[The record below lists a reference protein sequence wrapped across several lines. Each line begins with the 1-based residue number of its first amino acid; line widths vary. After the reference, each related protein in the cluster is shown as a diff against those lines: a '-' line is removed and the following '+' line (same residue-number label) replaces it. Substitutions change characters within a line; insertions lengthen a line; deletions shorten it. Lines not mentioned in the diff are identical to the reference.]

1 MKSGG
6 REGTERNLKKT
17 VMEDLPQLRGA
28 PKGGEQNSPWASS
41 VCQNSWNTYGFRA
54 PGGPGTRTLEARA
67 GKESS
72 AVPSSW
78 LTCLPQQLGSHI
90 TPHGSLGQAR
100 RCTWCPGGSLRYVH
114 PKLLF
119 ASIPALFC
127 SDSNFLSLSPPVSLC
142 SLETASFAK
151 MSFSYGNFSVP
162 LCLNLIYPT
171 LEFLVSISDCTPSL
185 SSLKAQLIF
194 HIFHVPQVLN
204 TWPCTEYIP
213 KLFL

>member
-1 MKSGG
+1 MASGPLEAQEPGPWKPGLG
-6 REGTERNLKKT
+6 RSH
-17 VMEDLPQLRGA
+17 LPCLLFDCHVCHSSWA
-28 PKGGEQNSPWASS
+28 HTLLHMAPWA
-41 VCQNSWNTYGFRA
+41 RPEDA
-54 PGGPGTRTLEARA
+54 PDA
-67 GKESS
+67 
-72 AVPSSW
+72 
-78 LTCLPQQLGSHI
+78 LGVSF
-90 TPHGSLGQAR
+90 
-100 RCTWCPGGSLRYVH
+100 RYVH

-119 ASIPALFC
+119 ASIPAPFC

>member
-1 MKSGG
+1 MASGPLEAQEPGPWKPGLG
-6 REGTERNLKKT
+6 RSH
-17 VMEDLPQLRGA
+17 LPCLLLDWRVCHSSWA
-28 PKGGEQNSPWASS
+28 HTLLHMAPWA
-41 VCQNSWNTYGFRA
+41 RPADA
-54 PGGPGTRTLEARA
+54 PGALG
-67 GKESS
+67 
-72 AVPSSW
+72 VP
-78 LTCLPQQLGSHI
+78 LGMCILNYFLH
-90 TPHGSLGQAR
+90 Q
-100 RCTWCPGGSLRYVH
+100 YQ
-114 PKLLF
+114 
-119 ASIPALFC
+119 LFC